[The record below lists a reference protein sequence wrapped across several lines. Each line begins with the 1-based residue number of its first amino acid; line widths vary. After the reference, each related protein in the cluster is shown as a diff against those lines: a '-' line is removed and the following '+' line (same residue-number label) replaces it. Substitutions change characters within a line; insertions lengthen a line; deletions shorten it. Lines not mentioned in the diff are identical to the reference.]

1 MNLMPHLEYTLQ
13 GIKRAEAMSGVASR
27 ARLPI
32 TIEIMLSLRSIWSP
46 DVSAGYEGVMLWAA
60 ACVRFFGF
68 LRVGEFTVQSQ
79 SSYDP
84 QVHLSLSDLSFD
96 DHRAPT
102 MVYLRIKQSKTD
114 PFGQGVDVY
123 VGATRK
129 AVCPVD
135 ALLRYLEVHSSTAG
149 PLFIHADGI
158 PLTRASLVSRLKQ
171 ALCQV
176 GIQPDAFNG
185 HSFWIGAATTAA
197 QRGVEDSLIQTLG
210 RWKSDTYKL
219 YIKIPRALLAE
230 VSRSLAC

>member
-1 MNLMPHLEYTLQ
+1 M
-13 GIKRAEAMSGVASR
+13 KASCSG
-27 ARLPI
+27 P
-32 TIEIMLSLRSIWSP
+32 P
-46 DVSAGYEGVMLWAA
+46 
-60 ACVRFFGF
+60 CVGFFGF
-68 LRVGEFTVQSQ
+68 LRVGEFTVPSQ

-96 DHRAPT
+96 DHMAPT
-102 MVYLRIKQSKTD
+102 VVCLRIKQSKTD
-114 PFGQGVDVY
+114 PFRQGIDVF

-135 ALLRYLEVHSSTAG
+135 TLLLYLEVRSSTAG
-149 PLFIHADGI
+149 LLFIHADGI

-176 GIQPDAFNG
+176 GIQPDTFNR
-185 HSFWIGAATTAA
+185 HSFRIGATAA
-197 QRGVEDSLIQTLG
+197 QGGVEDSLIQTLG
-210 RWKSDTYKL
+210 RWKSDAYKL